1 MDLDG
6 LLVQRVVIHPIPRKE
21 PKATTEQ
28 QVPLVVSE
36 AVSPLPD
43 SLRAYMILRLRGSLQ
58 SADKAFDVEF
68 DDNATTPI
76 PNLAME
82 YLSQEAAGTGT
93 SEEQDQRLVDMSVHI
108 AKRLFDVQPPQPPEG
123 LLAVCSGSIGDR
135 PFLGAMKLERE
146 KGVTVDET
154 TIHGRRTFEMT
165 VEERLVLVAGTKVFK
180 GAAFAPLKG
189 ADTAGGAGSFACEG
203 RLSDTQNPFTASG
216 VAAYFARDTLGAKLQ
231 AEPRVLTEQVF
242 REIEAFINEDMQD
255 PAARVAAERALLVE
269 MESNKQTFS
278 AQSFGNQHLGAGE
291 RRALRA
297 HLRNKGLPSQAFPK
311 DLDLIE
317 NRLKMISLELDGR
330 ITVVAPEGRFEDDTI
345 SVAGA
350 TDGEEAVVTIRAGLR
365 RTRSR
370 GR

>member
-6 LLVQRVVIHPIPRKE
+6 LLVERVVIHQIPRKE

-28 QVPLVVSE
+28 QAPLVVSE

-43 SLRAYMILRLRGSLQ
+43 SLRAYMNLRLRGSLQ

-68 DDNATTPI
+68 DENATTPI
-76 PNLAME
+76 PDLATE
-82 YLSQEAAGTGT
+82 YLSEEAAATGT
-93 SEEQDQRLVDMSVHI
+93 AKERDQRLVDMSAHI
-108 AKRLFDVQPPQPPEG
+108 ARRLFDVQPPQPPEG
-123 LLAVCSGSIGDR
+123 LLAVCSGTIGGR
-135 PFLGAMKLERE
+135 PVLAAMKLERE

-165 VEERLVLVAGTKVFK
+165 VEEGLVLVAGTKVFK
-180 GAAFAPLKG
+180 AAAFAPIRG
-189 ADTAGGAGSFACEG
+189 ADTSGGAGSFACEG

-216 VAAYFARDTLGAKLQ
+216 IAAYFARDTLGAKLQ

-242 REIEAFINEDMQD
+242 REMETFINEDIQD
-255 PAARVAAERALLVE
+255 PVARVAAERALLVE
-269 MESNKQTFS
+269 MGSNKQTFS
-278 AQSFGNQHLGAGE
+278 PQSFGNQHLDAAE

-297 HLRNKGLPSQAFPK
+297 HLHDKGLPSQAFPK
-311 DLDLIE
+311 DLELIE

-330 ITVVAPEGRFEDDTI
+330 ITVVAPEDRFEDETI
-345 SVAGA
+345 TVSGPN
-350 TDGEEAVVTIRAGLR
+350 GEEAVVTIRAGLR